1 MRNKT
6 KHVQMPKF
14 FFHFM
19 RGDEVVS
26 DDNGTPCEDRQEALS
41 VAGAA
46 AAELNGENEYVGGT
60 LVVFD
65 EGGTE
70 IGRIS
75 IAPVH

>member
-1 MRNKT
+1 
-6 KHVQMPKF
+6 MPRF

-26 DDNGTPCEDRQEALS
+26 DENGTPCEDRQEALA

-46 AAELNGENEYVGGT
+46 AAELNEENAYVGGT

-70 IGRIS
+70 IARIPIS
-75 IAPVH
+75 PVH

>member
-1 MRNKT
+1 
-6 KHVQMPKF
+6 MPTF

-46 AAELNGENEYVGGT
+46 AAELNGENEYAGGT

-75 IAPVH
+75 ISPVH